1 MIGVNRATEDFI
13 HRAPVSYG
21 DVGDVVEEM
30 QNQHG
35 DEVPALPGT
44 IDDIGFRERLRLVV
58 LFRLVKQQVVGS
70 VDTPLETLEAEYAA
84 DPRLHG
90 LEFAEASG
98 VIRER
103 LAAAEADWRWV
114 GWLAAKRACG
124 NVRILDTAVGLPSS
138 TPAPGCSDATR

>member
-13 HRAPVSYG
+13 HREPVSHG

-30 QNQHG
+30 QDQHG
-35 DEVPALPGT
+35 DGVLALPGS
-44 IDDIGFRERLRLVV
+44 IDDIGCRERLRLVV

-84 DPRLHG
+84 DPRLHV

-103 LAAAEADWRWV
+103 LAAAEADRRWV
-114 GWLAAKRACG
+114 SWLAARRACA
-124 NVRILDTAVGLPSS
+124 NIRVLDTAVGLPSS